1 MSRKVNETHMGELKK
16 GKKYTPAGKDVPQP
30 YRYQLPKQASVNE
43 EPKKKRS

>member
-30 YRYQLPKQASVNE
+30 YRYQLQPKKAKGKTNSVNA
-43 EPKKKRS
+43 